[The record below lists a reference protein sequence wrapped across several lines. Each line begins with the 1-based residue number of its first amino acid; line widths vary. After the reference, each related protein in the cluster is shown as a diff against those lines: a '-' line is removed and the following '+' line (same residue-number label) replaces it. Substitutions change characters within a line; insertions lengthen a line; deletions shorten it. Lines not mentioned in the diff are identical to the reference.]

1 MERWY
6 ENRCA
11 HRSTPGCTGSCRER
25 ARCRRPA
32 RQPRAGSSARW
43 RPVAAWVPDL
53 SCEDNGPAW
62 EIFVRRYGAWLH
74 RRCWYSLRRRCS
86 SDPDWEEVKELVQD
100 IYCRLLEN
108 RRRLLRAF
116 HGDTD
121 QAWKNFLCRVVRS
134 VVIDHLRHR
143 RALKRGWAQSHKAE
157 IRGPE
162 SGELAELTELLPAP
176 TPSPERRVQ
185 MKQGRRIL
193 FDRCRQVAGSRSPQR
208 NARILWLALLE
219 GWSSREISTVV
230 SLSPSAIDSVVHR
243 ARRQLEHEGLLVPSR
258 E

>member
-1 MERWY
+1 MERWF

-11 HRSTPGCTGSCRER
+11 HRSTPGCRSCRER
-25 ARCRRPA
+25 TRCRRPA
-32 RQPRAGSSARW
+32 RTARVGSSPRR
-43 RPVAAWVPDL
+43 RPLADWVLGL
-53 SCEDNGPAW
+53 SREDNGPAW
-62 EIFVRRYGAWLH
+62 EIFVRSYGAWLH
-74 RRCWYSLRRRCS
+74 RRCWYSLRRRSS
-86 SDPDWEEVKELVQD
+86 SDPDWEEVKELVQE

-116 HGDTD
+116 HGDTE
-121 QAWKNFLCRVVRS
+121 QAWKNFLCRVVHS

-143 RALKRGWAQSHKAE
+143 RALKRGRTRSHKTE
-157 IRGPE
+157 TWGPE

-193 FDRCRQVAGSRSPQR
+193 YDRCRQVAGSRSPRR

-243 ARRQLEHEGLLVPSR
+243 ARRQLELEGMPMPSR